1 MIRGLYTAVSGL
13 ITEEAKQQSIT
24 NNLANANTNGYKKED
39 LRFKDFKEAAMIN
52 YDKVINGRNVKQK
65 LGNLSLGSKIDDV
78 IVKFTQGTIVET
90 NNKTDFAIDGQG
102 FFAVQDEKGKVLY
115 TRDGS
120 FRVDIQGNLV
130 NSNGYK
136 VLGFNENNNLEPIK
150 VGNDKIACDSLG
162 NIKLNER
169 NAYRFAFAGFNEG
182 EIKKIGDNLYSSDK
196 NPTFINTHVKQE
208 CVEKSNVNIIN
219 EMIDM
224 MTVMRNFESNQ
235 KVVQTMD
242 DTLGKLIS
250 GVGEVR

>member
-24 NNLANANTNGYKKED
+24 NNLANANNNGYKKED
-39 LRFKDFKEAAMIN
+39 LRFKDFREAAMIN
-52 YDKVINGRNVKQK
+52 YDKVINGKNTKQK

-78 IVKFTQGTIVET
+78 VVKFTQGAIVET
-90 NNKTDFAIDGQG
+90 NNKTDFAIDGEG
-102 FFAVQDEKGKVLY
+102 FFTVQDEKGRTLY

-130 NSNGYK
+130 NSSGYK
-136 VLGFNENNNLEPIK
+136 VLGFNSNGKLEAIK
-150 VGNDKIACDSLG
+150 VGNDKIICDSVG
-162 NIKLNER
+162 NIKLNDRE
-169 NAYRFAFAGFNEG
+169 AYKFAFAGFNEG
-182 EIKKIGDNLYSSDK
+182 DIKKIGDNLFSSDK
-196 NPTFINTHVKQE
+196 NPTYINTHVKQE
-208 CVEKSNVNIIN
+208 CIEKSNVNIIN

-235 KVVQTMD
+235 KIVQTMD